1 MALVVVSGG
10 GKKGNGGRGL
20 ARGLVS
26 VFLMTWEMFSLEN
39 EKGG

>member
-10 GKKGNGGRGL
+10 GKKGNGGRSL

-26 VFLMTWEMFSLEN
+26 VLLMMWEMSSLEN
-39 EKGG
+39 EEGG